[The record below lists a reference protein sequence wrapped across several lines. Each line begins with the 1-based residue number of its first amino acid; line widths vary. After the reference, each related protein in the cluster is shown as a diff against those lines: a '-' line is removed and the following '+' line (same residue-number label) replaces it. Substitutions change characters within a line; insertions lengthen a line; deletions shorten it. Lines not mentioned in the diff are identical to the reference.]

1 MKRKFFAGIVL
12 VLIMSGS
19 AYAYDWNIDWG
30 AVGDYTRGKWDYVK
44 GMFTP
49 KSKDTTAQKEDEIL
63 PESIASGWGKLTDTL
78 TDTLERRDKHESLPG
93 WTWMPFRED
102 KSSNAKK
109 IDALLDKAINILMN
123 GEARDIRR
131 EATELRDKTAKMRTE
146 LDDLRNKR
154 ITAPEK
160 SRLPWKL
167 TRSKA
172 DEKIAELEEALQDS
186 TEAMNA
192 ITARLSDALKAIGL
206 ELDASQTEILLN
218 SVTGDDLLNNA
229 AVFAN
234 VKAVVLK
241 LEDLAQNES
250 NSLDITKRYT
260 GMYLVLNDLLI
271 HTQEELIRH
280 IDEDYKPRLT
290 AIITEAESIRKDA
303 LTKSNM
309 KDYTLQQRKAFA
321 QNAESNAMTIQVA
334 KLYTELL
341 NSQKAGTLESL
352 KSLRL
357 NRDLAENTYRTVR
370 SSGELRGLIHS
381 GLSAFDAVSS
391 LNMPELKV
399 FESGIMRIEFE
410 EINRR
415 LKK

>member
-49 KSKDTTAQKEDEIL
+49 KSKDTPAPKEDEIL

-109 IDALLDKAINILMN
+109 INALLNKAINILMN

-229 AVFAN
+229 AVFSN

-399 FESGIMRIEFE
+399 FESGIIRIEFE